1 MRAKLD
7 KRNERLRL
15 LLIQSRK
22 DASLNQTEVASRLGK
37 PQSYVSKIER
47 GERKVTV
54 VEFLDLARALDAD
67 PLELIRTFE
76 SNKRV

>member
-22 DASLNQTEVASRLGK
+22 DAALNQTDVASRLGK

-67 PLELIRTFE
+67 PLELIKRFE
-76 SNKRV
+76 SKQPV

>member
-22 DASLNQTEVASRLGK
+22 DAALNQTEVASRLGK

-54 VEFLDLARALDAD
+54 VEFLDLARALDVD
-67 PLELIRTFE
+67 PIELIKTFE
-76 SNKRV
+76 SN